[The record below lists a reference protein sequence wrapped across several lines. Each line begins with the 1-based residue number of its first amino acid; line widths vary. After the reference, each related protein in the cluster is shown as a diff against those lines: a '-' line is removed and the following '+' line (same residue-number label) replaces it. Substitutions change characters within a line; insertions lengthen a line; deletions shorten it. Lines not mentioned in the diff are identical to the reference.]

1 MGLHELELTQH
12 ALSLAQFSVEHA
24 LESIYWKTAE
34 GRLVYGNQALCRS
47 LGYTPDELTSLHG
60 WDIAPT
66 LRPEIWPARWRE
78 FKEARSKTIQAYHRS
93 RSGEVFPVEVST
105 NYVALGSEEYL
116 FSFARDIRELRR
128 ADHALSQLSG
138 RLLQAQD
145 EERRRIARE
154 LHDVTG
160 QNLAAL
166 QIILSLVERSQESL
180 GPHTRRALTEGIALV
195 EACATEVRTLSYL
208 LHPPLLDELGLLSAL
223 RNYVE
228 GYAQRT
234 GVRLDLNL
242 PEKMDRLPRDV
253 EIALFRI
260 VQEGLTNIH
269 RHSGSRTAVLRLK
282 TKPGWVTLELI
293 DHGRGMPP
301 EVLREGELS
310 PAPTGVGIAG
320 MRERVRQLNGRLSIA
335 SGPKGTT
342 LGVELPVP
350 V

>member
-1 MGLHELELTQH
+1 MGPHEPERAQH
-12 ALSLAQFSVEHA
+12 ALSLAQFSVERA
-24 LESIYWKTAE
+24 SESIFWIDAK
-34 GRLVYGNQALCRS
+34 GRLTYTNQALQRS
-47 LGYTPDELTSLHG
+47 LGYSRDELASLHI
-60 WDIAPT
+60 WDIAP
-66 LRPEIWPARWRE
+66 RQSPESWLARWRE
-78 FKEARSKTIQAYHRS
+78 MKDARSRTFEGYHRS

-105 NYVALGSEEYL
+105 NYVAMGSEEYL
-116 FSFARDIRELRR
+116 FCFARDLRQHR
-128 ADHALSQLSG
+128 RVQEELSG

-166 QIILSLVERSQESL
+166 QIVLSSVERSKESL
-180 GPHTRRALTEGIALV
+180 DPRSRQALTEGIALV
-195 EACATEVRTLSYL
+195 EACATEIRTLSYL

-234 GVRLDLNL
+234 GVRLDFDL

-253 EIALFRI
+253 ETALFRI

-301 EVLREGELS
+301 EALREGELG

-320 MRERVRQLNGRLSIA
+320 MRERARQLNGRLSIT
-335 SGPKGTT
+335 SGPEGTT
-342 LGVELPVP
+342 LRVELPVP